1 MVIRGKLEQRDGE
14 DGAWVLVT
22 ASEQWVLLGHV
33 PGAMKDQQVRV
44 EGDREEAPGQ
54 GPHLRVTKLSPR

>member
-1 MVIRGKLEQRDGE
+1 M
-14 DGAWVLVT
+14 LVT
-22 ASEQWVLLGHV
+22 ATEQFVLLGHV

-44 EGDREEAPGQ
+44 EGDREEGPGK